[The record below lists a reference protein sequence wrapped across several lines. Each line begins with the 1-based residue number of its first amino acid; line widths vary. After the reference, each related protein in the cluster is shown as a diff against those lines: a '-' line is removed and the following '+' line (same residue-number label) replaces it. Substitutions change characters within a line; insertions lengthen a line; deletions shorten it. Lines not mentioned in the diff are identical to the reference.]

1 MRKILILILFW
12 IAIMSKFVLAQDG
25 IEIIL
30 DHQNIKKEEEVEIS
44 IKLNYKSISSCT
56 LQIYFDI
63 TKLEYL
69 NKTENANLTQNRI
82 IYTWVDENAGKVQR
96 TSDVISNFSFKA
108 LQNGTANIVVT
119 GDFYDFNGKKLEIED
134 SSIQIQIG
142 ELEAQES
149 SENENN
155 NQDEEQ
161 ISNDNT
167 NLKIM
172 RIGREGISPEFRK
185 DIKEYY
191 LIADNSVK
199 ELNITAIPENAQ
211 ATVKITGNKNLKQ
224 GLNTINIQVQS
235 KDKTKTSDYKIY
247 VTKTNDQESANA
259 NLENL
264 AIRQA
269 MLFPSFDNNITQ
281 YEIEVANDIEKL
293 DILAVPEKINAKIQ
307 IIGNDGL
314 KVGDNYIE
322 VIVTAE
328 NGITNKKY
336 EIKVYKR
343 NEQEEIKTEEEQ
355 KQQTE
360 KLSTILANVQ
370 EDEQVTEVNEIEE
383 NKNENKLSYIIIMA
397 IIIILTLSVL
407 AIIFFIKNK
416 KKASK

>member
-30 DHQNIKKEEEVEIS
+30 DQQNIKKEEEVEIS
-44 IKLNYKSISSCT
+44 IKLNDKSISSCT

-96 TSDVISNFSFKA
+96 TYDVISNFSFKA

-161 ISNDNT
+161 ISDDNT

-172 RIGREGISPEFRK
+172 RIGREGISPEFRQ

>member
-1 MRKILILILFW
+1 
-12 IAIMSKFVLAQDG
+12 MSKFVLAQDG

-30 DHQNIKKEEEVEIS
+30 DQQNIKKEEEVEIS
-44 IKLNYKSISSCT
+44 IKLNDKSISSCT

-155 NQDEEQ
+155 NQNEEQ
-161 ISNDNT
+161 ISDDNT

-370 EDEQVTEVNEIEE
+370 EDEQVREVNEIEE

>member
-1 MRKILILILFW
+1 
-12 IAIMSKFVLAQDG
+12 MSKFVLAQDG

-30 DHQNIKKEEEVEIS
+30 NEQNIKKEEELEIS
-44 IKLNYKSISSCT
+44 VKLNDKSISSCT

-82 IYTWVDENAGKVQR
+82 IYTWVDKNAGKVQR
-96 TSDVISNFSFKA
+96 TSDVISNFNFKA

-119 GDFYDFNGKKLEIED
+119 GDFYDSNGKKVEIED

-155 NQDEEQ
+155 NQDEEK
-161 ISNDNT
+161 ISDDNT

-235 KDKTKTSDYKIY
+235 KDKAKTSDYKIY
-247 VTKTNDQESANA
+247 VTKTNDQENANA

-264 AIRQA
+264 AIRQE

-314 KVGDNYIE
+314 KIGNNYIQ

-328 NGITNKKY
+328 NGITTKKY
-336 EIKVYKR
+336 GIKAYKR
-343 NEQEEIKTEEEQ
+343 NEQEEIKAKEEQ

-360 KLSTILANVQ
+360 KISTILANIQ
-370 EDEQVTEVNEIEE
+370 EEEQVKEVNEIEE
-383 NKNENKLSYIIIMA
+383 NKDVNKLSNIIIIA
-397 IIIILTLSVL
+397 IIIILTLSVF
-407 AIIFFIKNK
+407 AIIFFIRNK